1 MAEIYHIDYQTGTY
15 NSLKMPLKFWGVLV
29 SIGYFGEFGTF
40 WLTPIFWAWGI
51 HGHNGRGG

>member
-29 SIGYFGEFGTF
+29 SIGKFGTF

-51 HGHNGRGG
+51 HGLNGRGG